1 MKKST
6 KSIIVVILAA
16 VLGYFSYTK
25 FCCNNENCEENC
37 ENKDSVTVA
46 VPAADT
52 TVKTE
57 TTTTVVATDSTKK

>member
-16 VLGYFSYTK
+16 ILGYFSYTK
-25 FCCNNENCEENC
+25 FCNNESCEENC

-46 VPAADT
+46 TPAADT
-52 TVKTE
+52 TVKAE
-57 TTTTVVATDSTKK
+57 TTTTVAATDSTKN

>member
-16 VLGYFSYTK
+16 VLGYLGYTK
-25 FCCNNENCEENC
+25 FYCNNENCEENC

-46 VPAADT
+46 VPAVDT
-52 TVKTE
+52 TVKAE
-57 TTTTVVATDSTKK
+57 TTTTVAATDSTKK